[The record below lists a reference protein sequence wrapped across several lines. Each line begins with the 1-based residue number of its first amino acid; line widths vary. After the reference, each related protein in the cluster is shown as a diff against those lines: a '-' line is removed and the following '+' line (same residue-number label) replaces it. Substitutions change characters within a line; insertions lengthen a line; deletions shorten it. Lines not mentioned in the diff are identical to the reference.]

1 MNVKQILPVAVLAMG
16 ALAGCTNKEAKMT
29 SGIKLEN
36 LDTTAVRGA
45 DFYQYACGGWMA
57 AHPLTD
63 EYSRFGSFDYL
74 AETTREQL
82 NGLIGEI
89 AAGEH
94 SQGTVAQKI
103 ADLYNL
109 AMNTAKLNAEGMAPI
124 KAASASAKRNTTP
137 TKTKPPRTSAKNTR
151 STS

>member
-1 MNVKQILPVAVLAMG
+1 MNVKQILPVAVIAMTT
-16 ALAGCTNKEAKMT
+16 LAGCANKEAKMT

-74 AETTREQL
+74 AETNREQL

-89 AAGEH
+89 AAGDH
-94 SQGTVAQKI
+94 AQGTVAQKI

-109 AMNTAKLNAEGMAPI
+109 AMDTVDRK
-124 KAASASAKRNTTP
+124 SVV
-137 TKTKPPRTSAKNTR
+137 
-151 STS
+151 